1 MYYQIRV
8 KGHLV
13 PAWAEWFDNLL
24 ISNEDNGEA
33 LLSGPLPDQAAL
45 VGVLNRLHSLNL
57 TVVSVRSVP
66 EATDPPPFSSLDE

>member
-8 KGHLV
+8 KGHLA

-24 ISNEDNGEA
+24 IANEDNGEA

-57 TVVSVRSVP
+57 AVVSVLSIP
-66 EATDPPPFSSLDE
+66 EATDSPPFSSLDE